1 RKETEMT
8 TIGKVKIVE
17 IEDGPFMTDGEIAKY
32 LYKTEVLDEKGNIDK
47 KSNAYLRAQGNI
59 KKFADNAP
67 DGFVIDVDGRLTHLI
82 AFLAWSIWS
91 KKYRGMSRAPKFI
104 DYFTE
109 NKNTL
114 TSIL

>member
-1 RKETEMT
+1 MT

-67 DGFVIDVDGRLTHLI
+67 DGFVIDVDGR
-82 AFLAWSIWS
+82 IWS